1 MTFDLEKFADNVF
14 YYRNNIKKVSREEA
28 QNQSEVSEMSIRNIE
43 NQVYKEPKIQT
54 VLKLCKWMNQDI
66 NDFIK

>member
-54 VLKLCKWMNQDI
+54 VLKLCKWMDHDI
-66 NDFIK
+66 KNYIR

>member
-54 VLKLCKWMNQDI
+54 VLKLCKWMETDI
-66 NDFIK
+66 KNYIR

>member
-1 MTFDLEKFADNVF
+1 MIFDLEKFADNVF

-43 NQVYKEPKIQT
+43 NQVYKEPKIKT

-66 NDFIK
+66 KNYIR